1 VKAAAFGRRRALGAL
16 LSLAFGA
23 RVDARA
29 YPAAVDGPLPAVTMA
44 DLGGRVSTTD
54 QLRGRVAVLNVW
66 ATWCAPCRREMPSLD
81 ALHRSLDPS
90 RFVVAGVSVDEDPIA
105 VREYLVQHRLGFP
118 NYIAAK
124 RADALAALNLR
135 GIPATFVVG
144 ADGTILQRHSG
155 PRDWNT
161 GEVRAA
167 LEAAWTAG
175 RGGAGAPVSRA
186 TAAGGGRNERT

>member
-1 VKAAAFGRRRALGAL
+1 VNAPAFGRRRSLCAL
-16 LSLAFGA
+16 LALVFGA
-23 RVDARA
+23 RVDAR
-29 YPAAVDGPLPAVTMA
+29 PVPGAVDGPLPAVTVA

-54 QLRGRVAVLNVW
+54 QWRGRVVVLNVW

-81 ALHRSLDPS
+81 ALNRSLDPS
-90 RFVVAGVSVDEDPIA
+90 RFVVAGVSVDDDPIA

-124 RADALAALNLR
+124 RSAVLAALGLR
-135 GIPATFVVG
+135 GIPATFVVA

-161 GEVRAA
+161 GDVRAS
-167 LEAAWTAG
+167 LEAAWAG
-175 RGGAGAPVSRA
+175 GRRGAAASRPDA
-186 TAAGGGRNERT
+186 SAAGGGRNGRT